1 VFKNYFARQAAA
13 VLLKFAKTTSD
24 PRVAAALV
32 QKAADIKDR
41 VEEIPSPLT
50 DVITSHQTLRQ
61 NDDPR

>member
-32 QKAADIKDR
+32 KKAADIKDR
-41 VEEIPSPLT
+41 VEMPPPLT